1 MPTSVVGEDVI
12 AELVRVAGGCPHGAI
27 VEVGVYKGGTAW
39 HLNELCN
46 KQDRELYLYD
56 TFCGIPFKDEI
67 DPMTVGSFSD
77 TSREAVE
84 EAIPG
89 AKVIAGVFPASAVP
103 MPMIGFAQI
112 GVTGGTST
120 AVNLYLGAFNSATG
134 SMFGVSGGVTF
145 IQSPNVKP
153 IAFVMNTGV
162 SAVTAG
168 YVNAAAKFQFKNG
181 IASDSG
187 AKHQRA
193 AVTSLGAGASIT
205 VTVTWATAFADA
217 NYTVSATVVQTGGVP
232 ANTGLKIVGVG
243 NKAAASID
251 VRVTNDSGGALSG
264 TVDCI
269 AMHD

>member
-103 MPMIGFAQI
+103 MPMIGFAHIDCDQYRSVKDAI
-112 GVTGGTST
+112 DYLLPRMLRDGVMWFDDYGYLAGATK
-120 AVNLYLGAFNSATG
+120 AVQER
-134 SMFGVSGGVTF
+134 FG
-145 IQSPNVKP
+145 IDKIL
-153 IAFVMNTGV
+153 IARCNK
-162 SAVTAG
+162 G
-168 YVNAAAKFQFKNG
+168 YV
-181 IASDSG
+181 
-187 AKHQRA
+187 R
-193 AVTSLGAGASIT
+193 T
-205 VTVTWATAFADA
+205 
-217 NYTVSATVVQTGGVP
+217 
-232 ANTGLKIVGVG
+232 
-243 NKAAASID
+243 
-251 VRVTNDSGGALSG
+251 
-264 TVDCI
+264 
-269 AMHD
+269 